1 MRLAS
6 AFVSSAA
13 SLAALAL
20 GSGAL
25 LSGCKSSEAARAVRP
40 GWFEPD
46 APPVKPE
53 RPAESSLALVKNDM
67 SPDQVVGIM
76 GSPTGQTSY
85 PTAKTYNP
93 FGNDSGNRVVYM
105 YEGRGRVLFAVPKN
119 GGDLRVLRVD
129 VDPAE
134 DGQ

>member
-1 MRLAS
+1 MRLTS

-25 LSGCKSSEAARAVRP
+25 LSGCKSSEAVRADRP
-40 GWFEPD
+40 EGTEPAAPVGD
-46 APPVKPE
+46 AEPP
-53 RPAESSLALVKNDM
+53 PASRLAQVQNDM
-67 SPDQVVGIM
+67 SSDQVKQIM
-76 GSPTGQTSY
+76 GSPTGQSSY

-105 YEGRGRVLFAVPKN
+105 YEGQGRVLFAVPKD
-119 GGDLRVLRVD
+119 GGDMRVLRVD
-129 VDPAE
+129 VDPTE